1 MRILFVSVLALFAIN
16 WSFSSCKSS
25 APPSFCDTVC
35 LKDSIKFIDETHEL
49 KPYLYISAK
58 DCNADT
64 ITWSYTDMGNNRKL
78 SLPDLIGSPIK
89 MNKSAVDCF
98 IKDTSYAW
106 LTFNDC
112 SNGRGYLVKIPYNK
126 RDKIS
131 VKSSAI
137 TGHDPKFSVDKS
149 LVTYTDRGNLFVEEK
164 ATRKQAMMTFGERIE
179 IDYASIHNFIDSVNI
194 TPTRIWA
201 KVKIKDEWKELEKKI
216 ELK

>member
-1 MRILFVSVLALFAIN
+1 MRILLVLVLALLTIN

-25 APPSFCDTVC
+25 TPPSFCDTVC

-49 KPYLYISAK
+49 KPYVWISAK
-58 DCNADT
+58 DCTADT

-78 SLPDLIGSPIK
+78 SIPGLFNSPIK
-89 MNKSAVDCF
+89 INKDAIDCF

-106 LTFNDC
+106 LSLNDC
-112 SNGRGYLVKIPYNK
+112 SNGRGFLLKIPFNK

-131 VKSSAI
+131 LKSSAI

-149 LVTYTDRGNLFVEEK
+149 LVAYSDRGNLFVEDK
-164 ATRKQAMMTFGERIE
+164 ATGKQAMMTFKERVE
-179 IDYASIHNFIDSVNI
+179 IDYANIHQFIDSVNI

-201 KVKIKDEWKELEKKI
+201 NVKIKDDWKVFEKKI